1 MTWRVWCHEVIVVQ
15 GGSRPKAAPSEW
27 GFLQWVVLLLLWV
40 SEGSSGGT
48 SCDERR
54 QSAGSLISLV
64 LRGCESAADPLP
76 AGGERLHGCECWWW
90 QSVWR
95 SVWSPVKSVLM
106 GTNMEV
112 SVHLSSRKVFLF
124 SFQNTAI
131 FFFSICATTGP
142 LPWFGILFPLFKE
155 I

>member
-1 MTWRVWCHEVIVVQ
+1 MTWCVWCHEVIVVQ

-95 SVWSPVKSVLM
+95 SVWSQVKSVLM

-112 SVHLSSRKVFLF
+112 SVDLSSRKVFLF
-124 SFQNTAI
+124 SFFKIPQTN
-131 FFFSICATTGP
+131 FFFLYLCYNGALALIWNFIS
-142 LPWFGILFPLFKE
+142 LV
-155 I
+155 